1 MKKLTTGNLYVGL
14 MSGTSMD
21 GVDCAL
27 VSINEN
33 EILLVDF
40 ICNEIPK
47 NLKREL
53 LRLTT
58 NKLDFKTLGSCDIA
72 IAKLFATTTLEILTK
87 NNLKTTDITAIGS
100 HGQTIWHQPRQ
111 IDNVCPFTI
120 QIGDPNTISILTNI
134 TTVADFRRKDMA
146 AGGQGAPIVPAF
158 HREFFHSYTVNRF
171 ILNLG
176 GISNITFLPKNKTK
190 PSGLDTGPANVLMDA
205 WIKKNLNREFDN
217 KGEWANS
224 GTFSNSLFSELMN
237 EEYFN
242 LPAPKST
249 GRELFNIG
257 WIEAKLSKLELNIA
271 PEDVQATLM
280 ALTVETISREIEKLS
295 ETGEILVCGGGAQN
309 IALLDS
315 LQIKLPSFGISST
328 SKLGIHPDRV
338 EAVAFAWLASKT
350 INHETVDFSPFTG
363 AKHPVIA
370 GGIYYQNN
378 V

>member
-111 IDNVCPFTI
+111 IDNVYPFTI

-134 TTVADFRRKDMA
+134 TTVADFRRRDMA

-158 HREFFHSYTVNRF
+158 HREFFHSSTVNRF

-190 PSGLDTGPANVLMDA
+190 PAGLDTGPANVLMDA
-205 WIKKNLNREFDN
+205 WIKKNLNREFDD

-224 GTFSNSLFSELMN
+224 GTFSNSLFIELMD
-237 EEYFN
+237 EQYFY

-249 GRELFNIG
+249 GRELFNIS
-257 WIEAKLSKLELNIA
+257 WIEAKLSKFNLNIA

-315 LQIKLPSFGISST
+315 LQIKLPSFEISST
-328 SKLGIHPDRV
+328 SNLGIHPDRV

-350 INHETVDFSPFTG
+350 INYETVDFSPFTG